1 MVNWS
6 DPDEVAKDADVL
18 HKLVFALFGAYIWE
32 LFTTCDFEWSLLTKR
47 RKFRLPLVRSK
58 KFLNL
63 DLKLTTSKSPSSILP
78 LSILHAPGLRW
89 ALTERTSPG
98 IRSIA
103 LYTFN
108 SWTGNMAILCASS
121 SLMLRTFALW
131 ERRLSVVIPL
141 GILCV
146 AHWALLYRTMFI
158 VVAQWDPQAKACVVV
173 QTNPSLLNITFFFT
187 MGFDL
192 VILISTAAALLARHS
207 VRTDLW
213 KLLFQDGLV
222 YFIVSFSTNCIP
234 AVLNVLNLN
243 SESLH
248 VPPTVQTN

>member
-6 DPDEVAKDADVL
+6 DPDEIARDSDVF
-18 HKLVFALFGAYIWE
+18 HKLVFALFGVYIWE
-32 LFTTCDFEWSLLTKR
+32 LFVTCGFEWSLLTKR
-47 RKFRLPLVRSK
+47 RQFRVPLVLF
-58 KFLNL
+58 FLCRYCML
-63 DLKLTTSKSPSSILP
+63 LSFIGLIISTSATKEINCK
-78 LSILHAPGLRW
+78 
-89 ALTERTSPG
+89 
-98 IRSIA
+98 A

-108 SWTGNMAILCASS
+108 SWTGNMSILCAST

-141 GILCV
+141 GLLCV

-158 VVAQWDPQAKACVVV
+158 VVSQWDPVLKACVVI
-173 QTNPSLLNITFFFT
+173 QTNPSMLNTTFFFT
-187 MGFDL
+187 MGFDFI
-192 VILISTAAALLARHS
+192 ILIITAIALLARHS
-207 VRTDLW
+207 ARTGLW

-243 SESLH
+243 SESL
-248 VPPTVQTN
+248 PISEFQRRFTRSWRQ